1 MNRILIATDGS
12 DAAEEALETGLEL
25 ANEHVAEVTIV
36 HVEPRYDLVV
46 GSYLTGPAPVP
57 RDEIPPEDDE
67 VLEKAA
73 ELAAEHGV
81 EPRLVE
87 RSGYPP
93 DEIARLANEIDAD
106 VIVVGSRGLGAV
118 SEFVLGSTSRAL
130 LRRTTR
136 PVLVVRAT
144 RALVP
149 A

>member
-1 MNRILIATDGS
+1 MRRILIATDGS

-25 ANEHVAEVTIV
+25 AEEHVADVTVV
-36 HVEPRYDLVV
+36 HVEPSYDLVV
-46 GSYLTGPAPVP
+46 GSYLSGPVEVP
-57 RDEIPPEDDE
+57 REETPIDEDG
-67 VLEKAA
+67 VLERAA
-73 ELAAEHGV
+73 ELAAGRGV

-106 VIVVGSRGLGAV
+106 VVVVGSRGLGAV

-144 RALVP
+144 RARVP